1 MGLAMYA
8 GTFDPITMGHMDV
21 VERASAMFDRLI
33 VGVFDTPSK
42 TVLFSTEERM
52 RFLQSS
58 VQNMPTVEVRS
69 YSGLTVD
76 FAHELGAT
84 AMIRGLR
91 SITDL
96 DYEAAMVMM
105 NRRLRPNIDT
115 IFLYTSLEYQFV
127 SSTLI
132 KEVARYGGEINNLV
146 PQHVVAALRQKYHIA
161 A

>member
-1 MGLAMYA
+1 MVLAVYA
-8 GTFDPITMGHMDV
+8 GTFDPVTKGHTDV
-21 VERASAMFDRLI
+21 VERAAAMFDRLI

-52 RFLQSS
+52 RFLQRT
-58 VQNMPTVEVRS
+58 VQKISNVEVRS
-69 YSGLTVD
+69 YGGLTVD

-84 AMIRGLR
+84 AMVRGLR

-127 SSTLI
+127 SSSLI
-132 KEVARYGGEINNLV
+132 KEVARYGGDITDLV
-146 PQHVVAALRQKYHIA
+146 PQHVAAALQQKFRIA
-161 A
+161 S